1 MNPLTT
7 HPHEQG
13 VTYWEHWG
21 FAMGIARHLLISVLA
36 FAIHAI
42 LPFISIE
49 PKYDLEATSAFL
61 QERNSW
67 IETARETRDSRSKTY
82 DNGSDVLAV

>member
-7 HPHEQG
+7 HPQEQG

-21 FAMGIARHLLISVLA
+21 FAMGIARHLLTSVLA

-42 LPFISIE
+42 LPFKSIK

-67 IETARETRDSRSKTY
+67 IETARATKDSWPNTG
-82 DNGSDVLAV
+82 NHGSGAMVV

>member
-7 HPHEQG
+7 HPQEQG

-21 FAMGIARHLLISVLA
+21 FAMGIARHLLISMLA

-42 LPFISIE
+42 LPFKSIE
-49 PKYDLEATSAFL
+49 PKHDLEATSAFL
-61 QERNSW
+61 QERNRW
-67 IETARETRDSRSKTY
+67 IETARATKDSRSST
-82 DNGSDVLAV
+82 DTRGSGAMVI